1 MNGVLEYDEYSVLE
15 HDNRALKNDEWG
27 VRIWV
32 HLDGLPLRAAFAN
45 ARLQLLREDGNERVQ
60 ALEWRDNL
68 AHVEYGIKQRLHPE
82 VSEFVLFIL
91 RPTCIHT
98 HTNM

>member
-1 MNGVLEYDEYSVLE
+1 MTNTVFEYDK
-15 HDNRALKNDEWG
+15 RALKYDEWG
-27 VRIWV
+27 VRIGV

-45 ARLQLLREDGNERVQ
+45 ARLQLLSEDGNERVQ

-68 AHVEYGIKQRLHPE
+68 AHIEYGIKQRLHPE
-82 VSEFVLFIL
+82 VSEFILFIL